1 MKIEETNAYKKLNNI
16 TQLIVS
22 KSTSRKQI
30 LESVTIAKTIGVEKW
45 ESITN
50 LPQVWRNIVKELVI

>member
-16 TQLIVS
+16 TQLIIS

-50 LPQVWRNIVKELVI
+50 LPQVWRSIVKELVV

>member
-50 LPQVWRNIVKELVI
+50 LPQVWRSIVKELVV